1 MDVTLSAEQRDLQA
15 VLRAALARRGSPEPD
30 GAVDAEVWKLLSGE
44 LGLTGLVVPEQYGG
58 AGATAVDLAVVLVEL
73 GRSLAAV
80 PFLQTAVAA
89 TVLAECATAPDLV
102 AEVLPAITSGDLVAG
117 LAVPA
122 GARPVAIRDGTALR
136 VTGTLAH
143 VVDGPLLG
151 LLLTP
156 VDVDGGRAL
165 AAVRVPGPGVTVTP
179 EPTLDRTR
187 TQAGVQLVDAPAV
200 LLGGAAAE
208 ARAIDLLLAAV
219 AVECAGAARF
229 CLDTTVAHLRTRE
242 QFGRPL
248 GSFQALQHRCADLAV
263 AVESASATGWYAAWA
278 ADADADGFATVAP
291 LAKVHNAGIF
301 RRVAAEMIQLHGGI
315 GFTWEH
321 PAHRYFK
328 RATAT
333 ELLFGGRRW
342 TRRRIAARAGLLR
355 GQ

>member
-15 VLRAALARRGSPEPD
+15 VLRGALDRHGSRDSHD
-30 GAVDAEVWKLLSGE
+30 GELWKLLSGE
-44 LGLTGLVVPEQYGG
+44 LGLTGLAVPEQYGG
-58 AGATAVDLAVVLVEL
+58 AGATAVDLAVVVVEL

-80 PFLQTAVAA
+80 PFLQTAVVAM
-89 TVLAECATAPDLV
+89 VLAESTAGGAAQAMAAD
-102 AEVLPAITSGDLVAG
+102 VLPAIAAGELVAG

-122 GARPVAIRDGTALR
+122 DRRPTGVRDGAGLR

-156 VDVDGGRAL
+156 VDVDGAPAL

-187 TQAGVQLVDAPAV
+187 TQAGVQLADAPAV
-200 LLGGAAAE
+200 LLGGAATAY
-208 ARAIDLLLAAV
+208 RAIDLLLAAV
-219 AVECAGAARF
+219 AAECAGAARS
-229 CLDTTVAHLRTRE
+229 CLDTTVAHLRARE

-278 ADADADGFATVAP
+278 ADADAAGFPTAAP

-342 TRRRIAARAGLLR
+342 TRRRVAARAGLLR
-355 GQ
+355 GE